1 MVSAL
6 VEHLGLEIFEC
17 ERFLLA
23 SECAEMRRCV
33 DLARSGPAFVF
44 ERDAYVVRERHRRTL
59 LANVSQEI
67 ATWLTAKMSDLRP
80 QLEERFAVKLAMCA
94 SPEFLK
100 YGPGD
105 LFRPHRDTVDH
116 DDVPPE
122 VCEREISLIVFF
134 NDQTGRDDAPSYSG
148 GELVLFRDPALST
161 WATSRVPLAPA
172 AGTLL
177 AFRSNTLHEVREV
190 TAGTRYTAVSWFY
203 RGGS

>member
-1 MVSAL
+1 VISPA
-6 VEHLGLEIFEC
+6 VEHPGLEMFAREQ
-17 ERFLLA
+17 FLLA

-59 LANVSQEI
+59 LANVSEDI

-80 QLEERFAVKLAMCA
+80 QLEERFAVHLAACA

-105 LFRPHRDTVDH
+105 LFRPHRDTVDR
-116 DDVPPE
+116 DEVPPE
-122 VCEREISLIVFF
+122 VRERAISVIVFF
-134 NDQTGRDDAPSYSG
+134 NDQTGRDDAPRYSG

-190 TAGTRYTAVSWFY
+190 TAGLRYTAVSWFY